1 MLGHCLRLCPSRAA
15 EGLFQKRLFIMVVAV
30 LLRIVLFAI
39 VVVSLDLASALHA
52 AGPVLYQNCQLTW
65 NANTEFNLGGYR
77 AYFGQIASQLN
88 QVKDVGRQTNVRCS
102 DANAAANGQWYVAV
116 TAYNGNGTESAPSQ
130 VLPFELTGLV
140 DPTPPSSLSEPTSVQ
155 LAVHE
160 PGFQLTWTDTN
171 RPSVAHRIEVSS
183 SLQLNWTTVAV
194 LPPDNAI
201 FSSYQPIGADW
212 ACYRVR
218 GESGA
223 IVSDWAEASGPTDR
237 QFCFAPSRVPVL
249 TQPILASGI
258 IFEPQSV
265 ALTPR
270 QAGFELTWKDS
281 SAPLSAFHRI
291 EISSS
296 TSMGWS
302 SLAVLAASTAT
313 YTYALPIDASWVCVR
328 IRTEVGTAVSLWAMA
343 GGPSD
348 RQFCYA
354 PMAIRATAS
363 STLANGQTSG
373 QTLGSMM
380 VDSSVGSGNQLPLTS
395 PVSQTA
401 FPGAISYDS
410 IAEPTVTDKTPIRDG
425 IALRWTDPSNVS
437 ASHRIEASSSIQ
449 PIWTLSSIVP
459 PGVTTFTYNPPIK
472 SEWACLRIRAQLQGI
487 ASLWAMA
494 SGPTDRQF
502 CFKPASLSP

>member
-1 MLGHCLRLCPSRAA
+1 
-15 EGLFQKRLFIMVVAV
+15 MVVAV
-30 LLRIVLFAI
+30 LLRIVLVAI
-39 VVVSLDLASALHA
+39 VVVPLGLASQLHA

-65 NANTEFNLGGYR
+65 NANTESNLGGYR
-77 AYFGQIASQLN
+77 AYFGQIASQLT

-116 TAYNGNGTESAPSQ
+116 TAYNDNGIESVLSQ
-130 VLPFELTGLV
+130 IMPFELTGLV
-140 DPTPPSSLSEPTSVQ
+140 SPTPPSSLSEPTSVQ
-155 LAVHE
+155 LAVRE

-171 RPSVAHRIEVSS
+171 GPSVAHRIEVSS
-183 SLQLNWTTVAV
+183 SLRPSWTMAAV
-194 LPPDNAI
+194 LPPNTAS

-212 ACYRVR
+212 VCYRVR
-218 GESGA
+218 GESGP

-249 TQPILASGI
+249 TQPILASVI

-281 SAPLSAFHRI
+281 SAPPSAFHRI

-296 TSMGWS
+296 TSVGWS
-302 SLAVLAASTAT
+302 SLAVLAASETI

-343 GGPSD
+343 GGPND

-354 PMAIRATAS
+354 PMTISATAS
-363 STLANGQTSG
+363 STLVSGQTSG
-373 QTLGSMM
+373 QTFESMM
-380 VDSSVGSGNQLPLTS
+380 VDNSVESGNQLPLTL
-395 PVSQTA
+395 PIGQIA

-410 IAEPTVTDKTPIRDG
+410 IAEPTVTDKTPLRDG
-425 IALRWTDPSNVS
+425 IALRWTNLSMVS

-472 SEWACLRIRAQLQGI
+472 SEWACLRIRAERQGI

>member
-1 MLGHCLRLCPSRAA
+1 
-15 EGLFQKRLFIMVVAV
+15 MVGAV

-39 VVVSLDLASALHA
+39 VVVPLGLASKLHA
-52 AGPVLYQNCQLTW
+52 AGPVLYQDCQLTW
-65 NANTEFNLGGYR
+65 NANTESNLGGYR
-77 AYFGQIASQLN
+77 AYFGQFASQLN

-102 DANAAANGQWYVAV
+102 DAKAAANGQWYVAV
-116 TAYNGNGTESAPSQ
+116 TAYNGSGTESAPSQ
-130 VLPFELTGLV
+130 VMPFELTGLV
-140 DPTPPSSLSEPTSVQ
+140 NPIPPPSLSEPTSVQ
-155 LAVHE
+155 LAVRE

-183 SLQLNWTTVAV
+183 SLQPNWTTAEV

-201 FSSYQPIGADW
+201 FSSYQAIGADW
-212 ACYRVR
+212 VCYRVR
-218 GESGA
+218 GESGP
-223 IVSDWAEASGPTDR
+223 IVSDWAEASGSNGR
-237 QFCFAPSRVPVL
+237 QFCYVPSRVPML
-249 TQPILASGI
+249 TNPIVASSI
-258 IFEPQSV
+258 IFEPQLV
-265 ALTPR
+265 VLTPR

-281 SAPLSAFHRI
+281 GAPLSAFHRI

-302 SLAVLAASTAT
+302 SLAVLAASAT
-313 YTYALPIDASWVCVR
+313 IYTYALPIDASWVCVR

-343 GGPSD
+343 GGPND

-354 PMAIRATAS
+354 PMAINATAS
-363 STLANGQTSG
+363 STPASGQTSG
-373 QTLGSMM
+373 QTFGSMM
-380 VDSSVGSGNQLPLTS
+380 VDSSVGSGNQLPLTL
-395 PVSQTA
+395 PVGQIA

-410 IAEPTVTDKTPIRDG
+410 IAEPTAIYRTPLREG
-425 IALRWTDPSNVS
+425 FTLRWTDPSIVP

-472 SEWACLRIRAQLQGI
+472 SEWACLRIRAELQGI
-487 ASLWAMA
+487 VSLWAMA

-502 CFKPASLSP
+502 CFRTASLSP